1 RRPRARGGAG
11 PTREGGGGVPG
22 GGPPPRPYPDQPN
35 PVTGFDVAKDIKI
48 PMLGLFGE
56 TDSGP
61 SPADARK
68 MFDML
73 KQNNPADEI
82 VVYSGAGHGFM
93 ADYRPSYNATAAA
106 DASQRCT
113 GWFDK
118 YLKA

>member
-1 RRPRARGGAG
+1 MYQVVATNPDMKAGVVWYGA
-11 PTREGGGGVPG
+11 PA
-22 GGPPPRPYPDQPN
+22 RPYPDQPN

-56 TDSGP
+56 ADTGP

-73 KQNNPADEI
+73 KQVNPADEI
-82 VVYSGAGHGFM
+82 VVYPGAGHAFM

-106 DASQRCT
+106 DAWKRCT